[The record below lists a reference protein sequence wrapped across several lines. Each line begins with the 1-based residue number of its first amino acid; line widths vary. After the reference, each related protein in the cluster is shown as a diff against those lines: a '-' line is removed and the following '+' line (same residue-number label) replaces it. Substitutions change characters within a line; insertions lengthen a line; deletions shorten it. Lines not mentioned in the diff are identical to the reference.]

1 MDVEGEPFDR
11 KLSRKEML
19 RLAGF
24 AAGVT
29 VVAGPAAAC
38 GAAAKHASS
47 TTAKETG
54 QLRVLDKLP
63 WQSRA

>member
-11 KLSRKEML
+11 KLSRRDML

-38 GAAAKHASS
+38 GAAAKKV
-47 TTAKETG
+47 TTTAAAKETG
-54 QLRVLDKLP
+54 ELRVLD
-63 WQSRA
+63 

>member
-1 MDVEGEPFDR
+1 MHVEGEPFDR
-11 KLSRKEML
+11 RLSRREML

-38 GAAAKHASS
+38 GAAAKKVSS
-47 TTAKETG
+47 TTKETG
-54 QLRVLDKLP
+54 RLQVLD
-63 WQSRA
+63 WAG